1 MEKEPTKPINPN
13 LQEVDWS
20 ALPAPEDDGGAAH
33 LNGMAVPSLPLTDTS
48 GEFVDISALQGKT
61 IIFSYPMTGRPD
73 VALPDNWDMIPGARG
88 CTPQACAFRD
98 TYSELRAAGI
108 TSVYG
113 LSTQDTDYQREAAGR
128 LHLPFPLLS
137 DSDLKL
143 TQALKLPTM
152 EVQSMTLLKRLTLVV
167 SDGVIEKTFYP
178 VFPPDQSAD
187 MVMNWLNGS
196 IETGV

>member
-20 ALPAPEDDGGAAH
+20 VLPAPKDDGCAAH

-61 IIFSYPMTGRPD
+61 VIFAYPMTGRPD
-73 VALPDNWDMIPGARG
+73 VPLPDNWDMIPGARG

-98 TYSELRAAGI
+98 TYCDLRTAGI

-137 DSDLKL
+137 DCDLML

-152 EVQSMTLLKRLTLVV
+152 EVQSMILLRRLTMVV

-178 VFPPDQSAD
+178 VFPPDQSAE
-187 MVMNWLNGS
+187 MVLNWLNGS
-196 IETGV
+196 AQTGV